1 MMNKREV
8 YICVDAG
15 GTTSKAAIFS
25 KDGTILARG
34 FAESGSPAVTY
45 DRWYVNIE
53 KSMIDAINHYQTPMK
68 IIKMVFG
75 VSGISALSSITDVK
89 NYFEQKYLSTCII
102 TSDTMTALYSVLENS
117 KDAGMVVIAGTGVAI
132 FGKNHSE
139 TMLIGGWG
147 HLLREK
153 GSAYA
158 IVHDFCVKMIE
169 KYEAGIRLN
178 KLEYAF
184 LNNYKMSNIREFNH
198 LFYQN
203 SKDEIAKLSIF
214 LKQQA
219 KLGNKQAMKLLKNQ
233 GFELAKQTIN
243 LMKKLNLK
251 NNTIIGLTGGFIDN
265 DGEYIIEGFKEYM
278 DKVKIDLKYKINDG
292 EQLFGVYKFATNNE

>member
-1 MMNKREV
+1 
-8 YICVDAG
+8 
-15 GTTSKAAIFS
+15 
-25 KDGTILARG
+25 
-34 FAESGSPAVTY
+34 
-45 DRWYVNIE
+45 
-53 KSMIDAINHYQTPMK
+53 MIDAINHYQTPMK

-132 FGKNHSE
+132 FVKNHSE

-214 LKQQA
+214 FKQQA

>member
-117 KDAGMVVIAGTGVAI
+117 KDAGMVVIAGTGVSI

-214 LKQQA
+214 FKQQA

>member
-1 MMNKREV
+1 M
-8 YICVDAG
+8 
-15 GTTSKAAIFS
+15 F
-25 KDGTILARG
+25 
-34 FAESGSPAVTY
+34 
-45 DRWYVNIE
+45 
-53 KSMIDAINHYQTPMK
+53 
-68 IIKMVFG
+68 
-75 VSGISALSSITDVK
+75 
-89 NYFEQKYLSTCII
+89 
-102 TSDTMTALYSVLENS
+102 
-117 KDAGMVVIAGTGVAI
+117 
-132 FGKNHSE
+132 
-139 TMLIGGWG
+139 
-147 HLLREK
+147 
-153 GSAYA
+153 
-158 IVHDFCVKMIE
+158 
-169 KYEAGIRLN
+169 
-178 KLEYAF
+178 EYAF

-214 LKQQA
+214 FKQQA

>member
-75 VSGISALSSITDVK
+75 VYGISALSSITDVK

-214 LKQQA
+214 FKQQA

>member
-139 TMLIGGWG
+139 TMLIGGGG

-214 LKQQA
+214 FKQQA

>member
-1 MMNKREV
+1 MNKKEV

-25 KDGTILARG
+25 KDGIILARG
-34 FAESGSPAVTY
+34 FSESGSPAVNY
-45 DRWYVNIE
+45 DRWYLNIE
-53 KSMIDAINHYQTPMK
+53 KSIIDAINHYPNPIK

-75 VSGISALSSITDVK
+75 VSGISALSSIEDVK
-89 NYFEQKYLSTCII
+89 HYFEQKYFSTCII
-102 TSDTMTALYSVLENS
+102 TSDTITALYSVLENS

-132 FGKNHSE
+132 FGKNHNE

-158 IVHDFCVKMIE
+158 IVHDFCVKIID
-169 KYEAGIRLN
+169 KYEEGIQFDD
-178 KLEYAF
+178 LEYAF
-184 LNNYKMSNIREFNH
+184 LNNYKIANVRELNH
-198 LFYQN
+198 LFYQH

-214 LKQQA
+214 FKQQA
-219 KLGNKQAMKLLKNQ
+219 KLGNKQAIKLLKNE

-243 LMKKLNLK
+243 LMKKLDLK

-265 DGEYIIEGFKEYM
+265 DGKYIIEGFKEYM
-278 DKVKIDLKYKINDG
+278 YNIKIKLRYKINYG
-292 EQLFGVYKFATNNE
+292 EQLFGVYKFAITS